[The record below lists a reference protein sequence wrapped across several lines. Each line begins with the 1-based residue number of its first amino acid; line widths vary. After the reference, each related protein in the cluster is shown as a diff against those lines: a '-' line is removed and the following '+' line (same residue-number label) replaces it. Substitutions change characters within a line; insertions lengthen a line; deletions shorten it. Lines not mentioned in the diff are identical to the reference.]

1 MTLACVLI
9 ADITG
14 STALF
19 ERVGTQDA
27 MQHITVVVARMR
39 ELIEE
44 SGGVCV
50 KSKGDDTVSFF
61 DHPERAAQAAWNMI
75 VEDWADGLS
84 IHAGV
89 YFGEVLFR
97 ESEIYGDA
105 VNTAAR
111 LASAAKSGEV
121 LIGHNCW
128 VDLEA
133 TTQDKFV
140 LIGELQF
147 KGKQDPTR
155 VYSCTDVKLDAR
167 TVIFSKSSTSS
178 SRIESAV
185 FKFGDENW
193 RLVSG
198 ETLSIGR
205 SPENDI
211 VLNHAWVS
219 RKHAQLTIRQGQLE
233 YVDHSSSGSVLRND
247 DGSEVFVHRRTNL
260 LSGSGRIF
268 LGNGSDEQSASM
280 LGYVTHELNI
290 SSFA

>member
-9 ADITG
+9 ADLTG
-14 STALF
+14 STSLF
-19 ERVGTQDA
+19 ERVGTQAA
-27 MQHITVVVARMR
+27 MQHVTVVVARMR

-44 SGGVCV
+44 AGGVCV

-61 DHPERAAQAAWNMI
+61 DHPDRAFQAAWGM
-75 VEDWADGLS
+75 VTEDWADGLS
-84 IHAGV
+84 IHAGI
-89 YFGEVLFR
+89 YHGEVLFR

-105 VNTAAR
+105 VNTSAR
-111 LASAAKSGEV
+111 LASAAKPGEI

-128 VDLEA
+128 IDLPKDS
-133 TTQDKFV
+133 QDRFM

-147 KGKQDPTR
+147 KGKQEPTK

-167 TVIFSKSSTSS
+167 TVIFSKSSATS
-178 SRIESAV
+178 SRIESAE
-185 FKFGDENW
+185 FQFGDSSW

-198 ETLSIGR
+198 ETLTLGR

-211 VLNHAWVS
+211 VLDHAWVS
-219 RKHAQLTIRQGQLE
+219 RKHSQVTIRQGQLE
-233 YVDHSSSGSVLRND
+233 YVDHSSSGTVLRND

-268 LGNGSDEQSASM
+268 LGNGSEEQGASM
-280 LGYVTHELNI
+280 LGYVTHELNVPV
-290 SSFA
+290 A